1 MSLLLCEIEPRFPTR
16 PERSLI
22 TTPQITDFPDILSD
36 RQFRN
41 RPC

>member
-1 MSLLLCEIEPRFPTR
+1 MLLRLRGIEPRFPIR
-16 PERSLI
+16 PDRGLV
-22 TTPQITDFPDILSD
+22 TTSQIPDFPDILSD